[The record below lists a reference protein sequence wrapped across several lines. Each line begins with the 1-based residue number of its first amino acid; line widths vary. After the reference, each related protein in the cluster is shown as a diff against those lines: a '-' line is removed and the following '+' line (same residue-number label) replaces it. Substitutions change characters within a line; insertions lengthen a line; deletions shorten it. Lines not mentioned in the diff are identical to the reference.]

1 MKKYLKTH
9 ISFVEENL
17 KKKSQVD
24 WKNLSEFNRT
34 QIGFFQHERLIHL
47 LITLFFGLLFF
58 LSVIAEL
65 LLTAVGNSLIFLNI
79 GLTAVNAIFLLVLGF
94 YIGHYFILENGVQ
107 ELYQLDK
114 KIAAKNK
121 I

>member
-9 ISFVEENL
+9 ISFVEKNL
-17 KKKSQVD
+17 KKSRAD
-24 WKNLSEFNRT
+24 WKTLSEFNRT
-34 QIGFFQHERLIHL
+34 QIDFFQHERLIHL

-58 LSVIAEL
+58 LSVSVEL
-65 LLTAVGNSLIFLNI
+65 LLTAAGNSLIFLNI
-79 GLTAVNAIFLLVLGF
+79 GLTAVNAILLLVLGF

-107 ELYQLDK
+107 KLYRLDRE
-114 KIAAKNK
+114 ITAKNK